1 MKHKYIYYL
10 HKGDKESGIFHCERF
25 PVVYENGE
33 VVYFKRNG
41 SNFLD
46 YSLKSRVFKST
57 KEALQKIPP
66 TYFFYAFEVE
76 EEDLKEFSS
85 LFEKRR
91 KETKAFLL
99 KNDYFRVKNIMLKA
113 AEDYYKLTGEDI
125 DPENVDFY
133 KNFFESFKGEE

>member
-1 MKHKYIYYL
+1 MEHKYIYYL
-10 HKGDKESGIFHCERF
+10 HKGDEESGIFYCERF

-46 YSLKSRVFKST
+46 YSLKNRVFKNT
-57 KEALQKIPP
+57 KEALQKAISA
-66 TYFFYAFEVE
+66 YFYTFEVE

-85 LFEKRR
+85 LFEERR
-91 KETKAFLL
+91 KKTKATLL
-99 KNDYFRVKNIMLKA
+99 KNEYFKVKSIMLKA

-125 DPENVDFY
+125 DPENVDLY